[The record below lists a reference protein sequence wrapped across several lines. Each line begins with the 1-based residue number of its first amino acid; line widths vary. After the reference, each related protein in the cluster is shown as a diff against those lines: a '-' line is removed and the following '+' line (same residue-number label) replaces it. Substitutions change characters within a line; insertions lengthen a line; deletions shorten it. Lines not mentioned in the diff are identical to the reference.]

1 MGIAVPAIQQLT
13 GINVIMF
20 YAPTIFRSQG
30 SSYMFL
36 TFICMLVHL
45 LATFASLFVTDKL
58 GRRFLLL
65 VGSAGCA
72 LGLLLAT
79 FLYPKPTMT
88 ATTESFLFDI
98 AIYFFVGCFGLSHG
112 PVE

>member
-1 MGIAVPAIQQLT
+1 MGLAIPALQQLT
-13 GINVIMF
+13 GINVVMF
-20 YAPTIFRSQG
+20 YAPVIFRSQG
-30 SSYMFL
+30 GSYMFL

-79 FLYPKPTMT
+79 FLYPKPTTSPNM
-88 ATTESFLFDI
+88 ESYLFDI